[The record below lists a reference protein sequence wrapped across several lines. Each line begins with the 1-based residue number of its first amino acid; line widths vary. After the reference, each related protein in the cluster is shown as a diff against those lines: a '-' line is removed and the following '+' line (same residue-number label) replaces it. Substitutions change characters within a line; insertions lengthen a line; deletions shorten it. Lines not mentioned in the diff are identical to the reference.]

1 MASNSTRSADTL
13 RFEKLTLLILA
24 LCLLAVVGLLVFRVF

>member
-1 MASNSTRSADTL
+1 MAPESTRKEGTL

-24 LCLLAVVGLLVFRVF
+24 LCLLALVGQQIFRFF